1 MARNGRPALSL
12 FALLLIAVGVVLLL
26 QNLGVLSWELWLEIW
41 RFWPV
46 LLIAIGVGLVL
57 GQRFR
62 WLSMGIVAAML
73 AGSIAGAA
81 LLAESSGDVD
91 VDHFT
96 VPLDDTRS
104 LDLWVAFGLGSLTID
119 SLPEGS
125 PNLVVGTFES
135 RCAAPEIRVRRD
147 GDAVSLDIERE
158 DLDAEM
164 DPGRLALCFRDA
176 DWRLSLSR
184 LPEVTIDLGLGAASI
199 DLDLTDLKTRSLYVD
214 GGAASVEIWMPADP
228 GDMEAVISVAAAS
241 IDVRIPGEVEASIVN
256 DTNLSSFDVDRRFP
270 SLDLRDASAAAGRPS
285 SNVYQS
291 PGYRESDNRIR
302 LEVLGGVSSVNV
314 RKVIC

>member
-1 MARNGRPALSL
+1 MASNGRPALSL
-12 FALLLIAVGVVLLL
+12 FALLLMAVGVVLLL
-26 QNLGVLSWELWLEIW
+26 QNLGALSWELWLEIW

-57 GQRFR
+57 GQRLR

-81 LLAESSGDVD
+81 LLAESTGGID

-96 VPLDDTRS
+96 VPLDDTGS

-119 SLPEGS
+119 SLPDGS
-125 PNLVVGTFES
+125 PNLVEGTFES
-135 RCAAPEIRVRRD
+135 RCAAPEMRVRRD
-147 GDAVSLDIERE
+147 GNVVSLDIERE

-184 LPEVTIDLGLGAASI
+184 VPEVAIDLGLGAASI
-199 DLDLTDLKTRSLYVD
+199 DLDLTDLKTRSLYLD
-214 GGAASVEIWMPADP
+214 AGAASVDIRMPANA
-228 GDMEAVISVAAAS
+228 GDVDAEINAGAAS
-241 IDVRIPGEVEASIVN
+241 IDVRIPQGVEAHIVN
-256 DTNLSSFDVDRRFP
+256 ATDLSSFDVRSRFP
-270 SLDLRDASAAAGRPS
+270 SI
-285 SNVYQS
+285 SNRAFQS
-291 PGYRESDNRIR
+291 PGYPEAVNRIY
-302 LEVLGGVSSVNV
+302 LEIIGGVSSVSV
-314 RKVIC
+314 R

>member
-26 QNLGVLSWELWLEIW
+26 QNLGVLSWELWLEVW

-57 GQRFR
+57 GQRLR
-62 WLSMGIVAAML
+62 WLSMGIVAALL

-81 LLAESSGDVD
+81 LLAESTGDVD
-91 VDHFT
+91 VDHLT
-96 VPLDDTRS
+96 VPLDDSRS

-119 SLPEGS
+119 SLPDGS
-125 PNLVVGTFES
+125 PNLVEGTFES
-135 RCAAPEIRVRRD
+135 RCAGPEIRVRRD

-164 DPGRLALCFRDA
+164 DPGGLALCFRDA

-184 LPEVTIDLGLGAASI
+184 AAEVTIDLGLGAASI
-199 DLDLTDLKTRSLYVD
+199 DLDLTDLKTRSLYMD
-214 GGAASVEIWMPADP
+214 GGAASVDIRMPAGP

-241 IDVRIPGEVEASIVN
+241 IDVRIPGGVEAFIVN

-270 SLDLRDASAAAGRPS
+270 SLDLGSAAAGRPA

-314 RKVIC
+314 R